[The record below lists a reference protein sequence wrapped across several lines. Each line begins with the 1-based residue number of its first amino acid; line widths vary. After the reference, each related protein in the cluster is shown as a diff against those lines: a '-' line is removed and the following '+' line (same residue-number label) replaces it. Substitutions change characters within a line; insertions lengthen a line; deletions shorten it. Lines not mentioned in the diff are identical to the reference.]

1 MQRGAAFSAPQR
13 GLGGVGGELGVN
25 TQVPGR
31 VWSGWAGPELYVKCG
46 ILWMRCGVGVLR
58 VKGSGLGRR
67 MGVRGSELRPR
78 GRGQSCK
85 PRAEI
90 RLQVSGQGSG
100 LRTAQE
106 SQGLTPEEN

>member
-1 MQRGAAFSAPQR
+1 M
-13 GLGGVGGELGVN
+13 N

-46 ILWMRCGVGVLR
+46 VLWTRCGVGVLR
-58 VKGSGLGRR
+58 VKESGLGRR
-67 MGVRGSELRPR
+67 IGGRGLELRPR

-90 RLQVSGQGSG
+90 QLQVSGQRSG